1 MNTLPPELEQHLARF
16 SGESWRERKQ
26 AVKDLQAALEGAKP
40 PPDVQAALLERLL
53 DGLTAE
59 SVPARSTCHEML
71 VYLGQVG
78 LDGVLGRLERG
89 GRGARTYVDVL
100 ADIGSDAQVPLLS
113 EILRSAPDVNV
124 RASAAAALGAI
135 GGPAAERALK
145 SALVGDN
152 DMLQL
157 FALDALRTI
166 GAALSV
172 DTLLPLVDNAVTRRA
187 ATSLLGHSASSES
200 LTLLVALLRDSMP
213 GVRAAAAV
221 ALVTLDAALV
231 DQGMP
236 DAVASALVS
245 TVDDVLRQRQRELVE
260 HRQTE
265 VKIAALEL
273 CRMIRDTG
281 ALRHVLPAMS
291 DPVVR
296 ERAAGFVAALG
307 AAAVP
312 ALLELIPAPDTQGHL
327 LGDFFLLVGALSPE
341 VAVPQAL
348 VAPLVAG
355 LDCPD
360 SATACVAAAALGRV
374 GDSDALAPLARALGD
389 DGPLGEAAAAALAAV
404 AQREGPHTPSVQIL
418 LRNAAAATG
427 ARARN
432 LCRVLG
438 VLGRAGGPRYVP
450 PLVALLGG
458 NDPTVRVV
466 AARALGHIQLGGPAG
481 HIDGEHEGVMAL
493 CLALGDP
500 EASVRAAAARSLGQ
514 LGAAASVHALLAATA
529 DDIPTVRAAAVNAL
543 VLLDN
548 PAALGRLREVV
559 LADAAPAVV
568 IQAIAG
574 LGRSGSDL
582 DLTMLMS
589 LCRSADHEVAKA
601 AARGLVRFPSH
612 RATAAVLGLL
622 EHDRWDVRWAAAE
635 VLAERGDL
643 TALPPL
649 RRVAAVEPDPLVRQV
664 LAGAV
669 SRLDSL
675 AAANS
680 AERRL

>member
-1 MNTLPPELEQHLARF
+1 MSTSPHALPPELEHHLARF
-16 SGESWRERKQ
+16 AGESWRERKQ
-26 AVKDLQAALEGAKP
+26 AVKDLQAALEGSQP
-40 PPDVQAALLERLL
+40 PPDVQAALLDRLL

-71 VYLGQVG
+71 VYLGPAG
-78 LDGVLGRLERG
+78 LAGVLGRLQRG

-100 ADIGSDAQVPLLS
+100 ADIGSDEQVPLLV
-113 EILRSAPDVNV
+113 EILTTAPDVNV
-124 RASAAAALGAI
+124 RASAAAALGAL

-145 SALVGDN
+145 DVLAGNS

-166 GAALSV
+166 GASLSV

-187 ATSLLGHSASSES
+187 ATSLLGHSASREA
-200 LTLLVALLRDSMP
+200 LTLLVPLLRDSMP

-231 DQGMP
+231 DQGHP

-245 TVDDVLRQRQRELVE
+245 TVDDVVRQRQRELVE

-273 CRMIRDTG
+273 CRMTRDAG

-296 ERAAGFVAALG
+296 ERAAQFVAALG
-307 AAAVP
+307 PAAVP
-312 ALLELIPAPDTQGHL
+312 ALAALVPAPDTQDHL
-327 LGDFFLLVGALSPE
+327 LGDFFVLAGALAPG
-341 VAVPQAL
+341 VAASVPPAL
-348 VAPLVAG
+348 LAPLAAG
-355 LDCPD
+355 LDHPD
-360 SATACVAAAALGRV
+360 SAIACVAAAALGRI
-374 GDSDALAPLARALGD
+374 GDASALGPLARVLAD
-389 DGPLGEAAAAALAAV
+389 DGPLGEAAAAALASV
-404 AQREGPHTPSVQIL
+404 AQREGPGAPAVQLL
-418 LRNAAAATG
+418 LRTAAVATG

-432 LCRVLG
+432 LCRLLG

-450 PLVALLGG
+450 PLVALLGSA
-458 NDPTVRVV
+458 DPSVRVV
-466 AARALGHIQLGGPAG
+466 AARALGNIG
-481 HIDGEHEGVMAL
+481 GEHEGVMAL
-493 CLALGDP
+493 CLALGDA
-500 EASVRAAAARSLGQ
+500 EAQVRAAAARSLGQ

-529 DDIPTVRAAAVNAL
+529 DDSASVRAAAVHAL
-543 VLLDN
+543 VTLGN
-548 PAALGRLREVV
+548 PVALTRLREVV

-589 LCRSADHEVAKA
+589 LCRSTDHEVAKA
-601 AARGLVRFPSH
+601 AARGLVRFPAH

-649 RRVAAVEPDPLVRQV
+649 RRVHVVEPDPLVRQV

-669 SRLDSL
+669 GRLESL
-675 AAANS
+675 AAANRAEPS
-680 AERRL
+680 A

>member
-1 MNTLPPELEQHLARF
+1 MSTPPHALPPELEHHLARF

-26 AVKDLQAALEGAKP
+26 AVKDLQAALEGSQPSPAI
-40 PPDVQAALLERLL
+40 QAALLDRLL

-71 VYLGQVG
+71 VYLGPAG
-78 LDGVLGRLERG
+78 LEGVLGRLQRG

-100 ADIGSDAQVPLLS
+100 ADIGSDEQVPLLV
-113 EILRSAPDVNV
+113 EILHTASDVNV
-124 RASAAAALGAI
+124 RASAAAALGAL
-135 GGPAAERALK
+135 GGPSAERALK
-145 SALVGDN
+145 DVLAGSS

-166 GAALSV
+166 GASLSV

-187 ATSLLGHSASSES
+187 ATSLLGHSANREA
-200 LTLLVALLRDSMP
+200 LTLLVPLLRDSMP

-221 ALVTLDAALV
+221 ALVTLDAALA
-231 DQGMP
+231 DQGHP
-236 DAVASALVS
+236 DAVATALAS
-245 TVDDVLRQRQRELVE
+245 TIDDVVRQRQRELVE

-273 CRMIRDTG
+273 CRMTRDAG

-296 ERAAGFVAALG
+296 ERAAQFVAALG

-312 ALLELIPAPDTQGHL
+312 ALAALVPDPDTQGHL
-327 LGDFFLLVGALSPE
+327 LGDFFVLVGALSLHIAAP
-341 VAVPQAL
+341 PAL
-348 VAPLVAG
+348 LSPLVAG
-355 LDCPD
+355 LDHTD

-374 GDSDALAPLARALGD
+374 GDASSLAPLARVLAD
-389 DGPLGEAAAAALAAV
+389 DGPLGEAAAAALASV
-404 AQREGPHTPSVQIL
+404 AQREGPGAPAVQLL
-418 LRNAAAATG
+418 LRTAAVATG

-432 LCRVLG
+432 LCRLLG
-438 VLGRAGGPRYVP
+438 VLGRTGGPRYVP
-450 PLVALLGG
+450 PLVALLGSD
-458 NDPTVRVV
+458 DPSVRVI
-466 AARALGHIQLGGPAG
+466 AARALGHIG
-481 HIDGEHEGVMAL
+481 GEHEGVMAL
-493 CLALGDP
+493 CLALGDAEP
-500 EASVRAAAARSLGQ
+500 SVRAAASRSLGQ

-529 DDIPTVRAAAVNAL
+529 DDSAPVRAAAVHAL
-543 VLLDN
+543 VTLGN
-548 PAALGRLREVV
+548 PVALTRLREVV

-589 LCRSADHEVAKA
+589 LCRSGDHEVAKA

-649 RRVAAVEPDPLVRQV
+649 RRVQVIEPDPLVRQV

-669 SRLDSL
+669 GRLESL
-675 AAANS
+675 AAANRAEPS
-680 AERRL
+680 A